1 MIHFESIKQQVF
13 DAEGAREYLGLKS
26 VRSLENLVS
35 AKRLTPLK
43 ICKENLFARS
53 ELDALI
59 ERELERE
66 RRLRG
71 TSSGEST

>member
-1 MIHFESIKQQVF
+1 MIHFEPIEQKVF
-13 DAEGAREYLGLKS
+13 DAEGTREYLGLKS
-26 VRSLENLVS
+26 VRSVENLVQS
-35 AKRLTPLK
+35 GRLTPLK

-71 TSSGEST
+71 TNNGEAS

>member
-1 MIHFESIKQQVF
+1 MIDFEPIPKLVF

-35 AKRLTPLK
+35 GKRLTPLK

-71 TSSGEST
+71 TNNGEST

>member
-1 MIHFESIKQQVF
+1 MIHFESIKQLVF
-13 DAEGAREYLGLKS
+13 NKDQACEYLGLES
-26 VRSLENLVS
+26 VRSLESLVR
-35 AKRLTPLK
+35 AKRLTPLR

-59 ERELERE
+59 ERELEHE

-71 TSSGEST
+71 TNNGEAS

>member
-1 MIHFESIKQQVF
+1 MIDFEPIPKLVF

-35 AKRLTPLK
+35 GKRLTPLK

-53 ELDALI
+53 ELDACI
-59 ERELERE
+59 ERELQRE

-71 TSSGEST
+71 ISNGEAS

>member
-1 MIHFESIKQQVF
+1 MIHFESIQQLVF

-35 AKRLTPLK
+35 TKRLTPLK

-71 TSSGEST
+71 TNNGEST